1 MSTEMARIIA
11 RLRQWHT
18 EGADVDPDN
27 YAMRLGVGESIVS
40 RLLEQLDKEGADD
53 GPTE

>member
-1 MSTEMARIIA
+1 MARIIA

-18 EGADVDPDN
+18 EGADVDPGN
-27 YAMRLGVGESIVS
+27 YARRLGWGEALIEQ
-40 RLLEQLDKEGADD
+40 LLTELDKEGADR